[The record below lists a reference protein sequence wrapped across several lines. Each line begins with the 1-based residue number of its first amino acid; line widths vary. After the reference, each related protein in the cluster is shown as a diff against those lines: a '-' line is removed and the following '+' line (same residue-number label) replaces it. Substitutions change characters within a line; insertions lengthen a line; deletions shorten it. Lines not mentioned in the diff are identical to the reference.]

1 MAARSVFVGVM
12 RERVYS
18 PGKVEADRAILDET
32 AAALERH
39 DVVVR
44 VVTADDVDTKSR
56 PPLVFAM
63 CQGPGALARL
73 RAIERRGV
81 PVVHR
86 PSVIEACHRHRMAR
100 RTLRAR
106 VPRPL
111 ARVVSTTSLPVDF
124 EAWVERHPGGVWV
137 KRGDVHATETGDV
150 THVYGGAQARLAI
163 ASLARRGVAEAL
175 IEEHIEGETI
185 KFYGVR
191 GTGFFRA
198 YRASD
203 SRRVCAEVDGWP
215 ALCDRAAAALGL
227 EIYGGDLVVR
237 AGGDAVL
244 VDLNDWPSFS
254 ACRSAAA
261 EAIAERLLSCSR
273 TPSVHSEART

>member
-1 MAARSVFVGVM
+1 MADRPVFIGIM

-32 AAALERH
+32 AAALERRG
-39 DVVVR
+39 VVVR
-44 VVTADDVDTKSR
+44 VLAADDIDTQSR

-63 CQGPGALARL
+63 CQGPAALRRL
-73 RAIERRGV
+73 QAVERRGV
-81 PVVHR
+81 PVIHR

-100 RTLRAR
+100 RMLRAC

-111 ARVVSTTSLPVDF
+111 ARVVSTTSLPEDF
-124 EAWVERHPGGVWV
+124 EVWVARRRNGVWV
-137 KRGDVHATETGDV
+137 KRGDVHATGTGDV
-150 THVYGGAQARLAI
+150 TRACDGAEARLAI

-198 YRASD
+198 YRATD
-203 SRRVCAEVDGWP
+203 GGTICTQVDGWP
-215 ALCDRAAAALGL
+215 ALCERAAAALGL

-237 AGGDAVL
+237 PGGDAVL

-254 ACRSAAA
+254 ACRRAAA
-261 EAIAERLLSCSR
+261 EAIAERLLSRSR
-273 TPSVHSEART
+273 TSSIRSEVGT